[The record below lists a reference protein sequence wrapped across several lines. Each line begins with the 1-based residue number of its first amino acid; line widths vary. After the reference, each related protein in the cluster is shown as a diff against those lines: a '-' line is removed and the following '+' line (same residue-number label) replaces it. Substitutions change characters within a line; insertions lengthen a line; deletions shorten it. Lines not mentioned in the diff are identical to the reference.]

1 MEKNNEN
8 VIEKSKEINNKK
20 PVIINIFKK
29 EINIDTKEGQINLAT
44 KGGKIN
50 ASNYKKEIVNNP
62 KIIIISE
69 NKNEKSTK
77 TSCLGDEMFGIS
89 IL

>member
-29 EINIDTKEGQINLAT
+29 EINIDTKD
-44 KGGKIN
+44 K
-50 ASNYKKEIVNNP
+50 
-62 KIIIISE
+62 
-69 NKNEKSTK
+69 
-77 TSCLGDEMFGIS
+77 
-89 IL
+89 

>member
-1 MEKNNEN
+1 MKKNNEN

-44 KGGKIN
+44 KGK
-50 ASNYKKEIVNNP
+50 
-62 KIIIISE
+62 
-69 NKNEKSTK
+69 NKRLKLQERDSK
-77 TSCLGDEMFGIS
+77 
-89 IL
+89 